1 MLPTFKY
8 RTWKPKPPNNT
19 GAAVLRT
26 GSQEVLTKSV
36 DGQPASD
43 LEERFANSLKT
54 YKAQYSFRTRISSM
68 VGAQRLTQAHAN
80 MAGELE
86 IDFLVSAGQTIPV
99 MIDGEIGHFFTPY
112 QKLVDDEKADL
123 VDQFG
128 AQYGWAK
135 TVRVPFVE
143 LRDQN
148 SADDVARRLINGTY
162 VARFTT

>member
-8 RTWKPKPPNNT
+8 KTWKPKPPNNT

-54 YKAQYSFRTRISSM
+54 YKAQYSFRMRISAL
-68 VGAQRLTQAHAN
+68 VGSQRLTSAHAN

-86 IDFLVSAGQTIPV
+86 IDFLVGGNQTVPV
-99 MIDGEIGHFFTPY
+99 QIQGEIGHFYTPY
-112 QKLVDDEKADL
+112 QALVDEEKQAL
-123 VDQFG
+123 INQFG
-128 AQYGWAK
+128 LQYGWAPL
-135 TVRVPFVE
+135 VAVPFTE
-143 LRDQN
+143 LRDQT
-148 SADDVARRLINGTY
+148 SADDVARRILNGTY
-162 VARFTT
+162 VARYTT